1 MNTQSVMEKIIA
13 ELPKQTFVPAQL
25 MSSHPDAA
33 AALISAGIPIQTADL
48 VANHLEAFGEVW
60 SVGAT
65 VDTASSRAGE
75 PARWHLD
82 DGSIDRLCVAR
93 LPDGQVGLYIAHG
106 EYASDNEQS
115 IDELAADFQQH
126 FGGVWAVVAQA
137 KPARWRVIKD
147 DSALPEI
154 RS

>member
-13 ELPKQTFVPAQL
+13 ELPKQTFTPAQL
-25 MSSHPDAA
+25 IGIHPDAT

-48 VANHLEAFGEVW
+48 VANHLEVFGQVW
-60 SVGAT
+60 SLGVSLH
-65 VDTASSRAGE
+65 TASSRAGE
-75 PARWHLD
+75 PARWRLD

-126 FGGVWAVVAQA
+126 FGGVWAVMAQA
-137 KPARWRVIKD
+137 KVAWRRVIKD
-147 DSALPEI
+147 DGALSEI